1 MKAGKK
7 YSDLHALAANLYAE
21 TNLDTGFAINPHN
34 VGLQHT
40 DEPSSTDFGLWQ
52 KDDLELVEN
61 MVVSIDMPLLNNGMG
76 GTAHLED
83 LVLIGKDG
91 PELLNSSDDR
101 LIVV

>member
-1 MKAGKK
+1 MA
-7 YSDLHALAANLYAE
+7 
-21 TNLDTGFAINPHN
+21 
-34 VGLQHT
+34 
-40 DEPSSTDFGLWQ
+40 
-52 KDDLELVEN
+52 N

-101 LIVV
+101 LIIV